1 MNFSLHPLMSHSL
14 INPLMNFSLHPLMS
28 FLLINPLM
36 SIPLMSISLITL
48 LIHHPPMS
56 IFNPPMSPLKHQS
69 SHVQR
74 LPRGFHQSTFRVRDE
89 TPRRSSRH
97 QLTCRHET
105 RLLRFLRHWRNLAQ
119 GAAGQAT
126 HAAVHFPRF
135 FGILRPKYPL
145 FPRDSNRSNSD
156 DRAVSSVDNGKSS
169 SPLSPGSNEAGV
181 SDDTRN
187 RCRMTSR
194 SSTRPTHDLTS
205 PTNATPTNL
214 LLVLLPVDHEGDAIP
229 TMHRSFHPNAS
240 SRL

>member
-1 MNFSLHPLMSHSL
+1 MSFSLHPLMSHSL

-48 LIHHPPMS
+48 LLHHPPMS

-74 LPRGFHQSTFRVRDE
+74 LPRGFHQSTLRVRDE

-169 SPLSPGSNEAGV
+169 SP
-181 SDDTRN
+181 
-187 RCRMTSR
+187 
-194 SSTRPTHDLTS
+194 THDLTS